1 MWKQVKR
8 TKGES
13 AGEVCVSVRVGG
25 GNPKSVWWNDQ
36 MKATVKRKQDARK
49 EVLGAKDG
57 DAREREKE

>member
-1 MWKQVKR
+1 
-8 TKGES
+8 
-13 AGEVCVSVRVGG
+13 
-25 GNPKSVWWNDQ
+25 